1 MNYFELPKINGT
13 LEQQVVQLTSYVYK
27 LTEKLNVI
35 LSNLN
40 SEKFVEE
47 ISTAMSA
54 DDTSETKYIT
64 IQRYI
69 NQIVNEISRSE

>member
-13 LEQQVVQLTSYVYK
+13 LEQQVGQLTSYVYK

-47 ISTAMSA
+47 IATAMSA

-64 IQRYI
+64 IQKYI
-69 NQIVNEISRSE
+69 NQIANEITRSE

>member
-27 LTEKLNVI
+27 LTEKLNII

-47 ISTAMSA
+47 IATAMSV

-64 IQRYI
+64 IQKYI
-69 NQIVNEISRSE
+69 NQIANEITRSE